1 MNVVLRTMLRE
12 FRLVPTHAP
21 EKRWHNPGVAFA
33 PRDGGRA
40 LVYRRAYIASDSNEQ
55 RHAAVTG

>member
-1 MNVVLRTMLRE
+1 MLRE

-21 EKRWHNPGVAFA
+21 EERWHNRGVAFA

-40 LVYRRAYIASDSNEQ
+40 LVYRRACIASDSNEQ